1 MATDTPPLP
10 AVKVLVEICESGI
23 PRNGDWPAEA
33 VVATESFTEDAFGL
47 FELPQKYISTGVRA
61 DRAFPTLVRAS
72 ARVSLP
78 PGKHRLLLR
87 SRGAARLMIDGR
99 VVLTNPFDQPRQ
111 FAVGNAGELPVEE
124 QETFLDLGPG
134 YRFAPP
140 GNREAWVEIEF
151 SSEPATVVV
160 ETLLGGLEP
169 KSKKPF
175 RPELGE
181 TVVAVSLQGTR
192 DWTLLSPGGASVRY
206 TDAGWNAYV
215 AERRPRFDAMNAT
228 SRTRLRTE
236 NAGYWN
242 RRREAARDW
251 LARSAD
257 VPVPALPA
265 GYPGHNPIDRFLAAR
280 IASRSRTAWCRAV
293 VVSTRRAPDTA

>member
-1 MATDTPPLP
+1 MPRLCTFVCSVLLAFASAGMATDTPPLP

-99 VVLTNPFDQPRQ
+99 VVLTNPCDQPRPI
-111 FAVGNAGELPVEE
+111 AVGNAGDLPFEE
-124 QETFLDLGPG
+124 QVTFLDLGPG

-140 GNREAWVEIEF
+140 GIREAWVEIVF
-151 SSEPATVVV
+151 SSEPTTVVV
-160 ETLLGGLEP
+160 ESLLGGLEP
-169 KSKKPF
+169 
-175 RPELGE
+175 
-181 TVVAVSLQGTR
+181 
-192 DWTLLSPGGASVRY
+192 
-206 TDAGWNAYV
+206 
-215 AERRPRFDAMNAT
+215 
-228 SRTRLRTE
+228 
-236 NAGYWN
+236 
-242 RRREAARDW
+242 
-251 LARSAD
+251 
-257 VPVPALPA
+257 
-265 GYPGHNPIDRFLAAR
+265 
-280 IASRSRTAWCRAV
+280 
-293 VVSTRRAPDTA
+293 